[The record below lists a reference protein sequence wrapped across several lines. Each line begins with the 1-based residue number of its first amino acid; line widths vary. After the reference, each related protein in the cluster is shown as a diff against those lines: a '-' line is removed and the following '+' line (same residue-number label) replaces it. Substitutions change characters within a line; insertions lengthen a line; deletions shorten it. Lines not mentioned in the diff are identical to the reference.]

1 MPARL
6 KMDDQQVVRL
16 YGEGLSSRQIAK
28 TLGISKPT
36 VLKRLREANVERR
49 PNRRRFFNE
58 EAFSDFTPESCYW
71 AGFLAADGWIDKRQ
85 TTVSVELA
93 IKDRDH
99 LVKLC
104 EFLGA
109 DLEMVTERDKKQPW
123 GTIGRFCAVHFCSMR
138 LAKMLDE
145 NFNIVPTKSKILK
158 PPLLVPAQYV
168 SHFVRGYFDGDGWFS
183 RSEIGFSSGSEE
195 FMVWMKRTIQT
206 NVEKAGDPLIL
217 CRPNSNI
224 YMFRFNGKKQ
234 VKEISTWLCIGAA
247 NTTKLDRKWIRPVW
261 QGRGNPQ
268 CREE

>member
-28 TLGISKPT
+28 VLGISKPT
-36 VLKRLREANVERR
+36 VLKRLREADIERR

-123 GTIGRFCAVHFCSMR
+123 GTISRFCAVHFCSMR

-158 PPLLVPAQYV
+158 PPLLMPERMT

-183 RSEIGFSSGSEE
+183 GASIGFSSGSEQLLS
-195 FMVWMKRTIQT
+195 WIKQTIQT
-206 NVEKAGDPLIL
+206 HVETGSPIISCKPK
-217 CRPNSNI
+217 SNI
-224 YMFRFNGKKQ
+224 YMLRFNGKRQTRK
-234 VKEISTWLCIGAA
+234 ISVWLCAA
-247 NTTKLDRKWIRPVW
+247 TTKEVRLDRKWADPFWR
-261 QGRGNPQ
+261 
-268 CREE
+268 